1 MATQEQKNIW
11 IIGAVEKLGNL
22 GFINN
27 SISNRLD
34 EYGIS
39 VFWEVDEIRD
49 ILFEDDNELKMHV
62 YEWFHE
68 DLEWDE
74 LEDLYDII
82 LNFKNDRNKVFTYGI
97 NNFLLL
103 NW

>member
-1 MATQEQKNIW
+1 MATQQQKNIW

-22 GFINN
+22 GFMN
-27 SISNRLD
+27 SLSHRLD

-49 ILFEDDNELKMHV
+49 ILFEDDNELKMYI

-68 DLEWDE
+68 DLDDE
-74 LEDLYDII
+74 DLDNLYDIVVTF
-82 LNFKNDRNKVFTYGI
+82 LYNRNKVFTYGM
-97 NNFLLL
+97 NNFLLVK
-103 NW
+103 